1 MHCLV
6 FSQVSPRH
14 FVQQST
20 RLRREHIVAVKNPP
34 PSQTYRSPAETRD
47 LIDNCSLVPLDII
60 WIINRY
66 MLDIYADNT
75 NNGWLCFSFL
85 LSLFPLVKKSPGIID
100 IYQYSILIVA
110 ICNVKSVTWGV
121 ININAPQFYP
131 HFKIQASTGINR
143 LFPHKTPILTSIQFL
158 MVRAWS

>member
-1 MHCLV
+1 MLEDSIMIRGSVSHILPRFPKSGGSDSSLCEALFLQIDISRLDSVSRLAVFMHCLV
-6 FSQVSPRH
+6 FSQVFPRH

-20 RLRREHIVAVKNPP
+20 RLRREHIVAVKKPTTEPNLPLP
-34 PSQTYRSPAETRD
+34 RGDQR
-47 LIDNCSLVPLDII
+47 LVDNCSLVPLYII

-110 ICNVKSVTWGV
+110 
-121 ININAPQFYP
+121 
-131 HFKIQASTGINR
+131 
-143 LFPHKTPILTSIQFL
+143 
-158 MVRAWS
+158 M